1 MRIFLTERVVRG
13 KNRFCVEQRGPGIRK
28 RTIYKTKAK
37 AQAALDAITEQ
48 QALAGSD
55 WATLAPAE
63 RADALIVL
71 REIRQAGKSLRQ
83 VWGEYQ
89 ASKLTRA
96 RRTLGDAVADTIA
109 EAKSKGLRENSVA
122 SLSGY
127 LSQFKRGRESV
138 FVDEFTPEDIN
149 AWFDTRKEKPTT
161 RQSNLGRLST
171 LFDLCWRRNWITE
184 NPCGKATRVRIERD
198 APAILT
204 IEQVRKVMAFA
215 VKERPEA
222 LAWLSLALFAGTRPE
237 ETDRLQWSDVDL
249 KAGIVKIDAAASKVG
264 QRRIVHLQPA
274 AVAWL
279 TLAKKKRARLGMPR
293 VTRRRYLRSVRDV
306 LGFAEWPADVLRHSC
321 ASYWLASIQDAGK
334 VAHELGN
341 SASVLLRHYKEL
353 VTKEQAAAF
362 WSFIPSTA

>member
-1 MRIFLTERVVRG
+1 MRIFLTERIVRG

-37 AQAALDAITEQ
+37 AQSALDALTEQ
-48 QALAGSD
+48 QTLAGSD
-55 WATLAPAE
+55 WAALAPAE

-83 VWGEYQ
+83 VWSEYQ
-89 ASKLTRA
+89 ASTLTRP

-109 EAKSKGLRENSVA
+109 EAKAKGLRDNSVA

-127 LSQFKRGRESV
+127 LAQFKRGRESV
-138 FVDEFTPEDIN
+138 FVDEFRPEDIDQ
-149 AWFDTRKEKPTT
+149 WFTDRKEKPTT

-184 NPCGKATRVRIERD
+184 NPCAKATRVRADRE

-204 IEQVRKVMAFA
+204 VEQARKAMAFA
-215 VKERPEA
+215 VKERPEF

-237 ETDRLQWSDVDL
+237 ETDRLKWSDVDL
-249 KAGIVKIDAAASKVG
+249 KTGIVKIDAAASKVR
-264 QRRIVHLQPA
+264 QRRIVHLEPA
-274 AVAWL
+274 AIAWL
-279 TLAKKKRARLGMPR
+279 TLAKKKRARLGMPL
-293 VTRRRYLRSVRDV
+293 VTRRRYLRSVRDA
-306 LGFAEWPADVLRHSC
+306 LGFKEWPADVLRHSC
-321 ASYWLASIQDAGK
+321 ASYWLASLQDAGK

-341 SASVLLRHYKEL
+341 SANVLLRHYKEL
-353 VTKEQAAAF
+353 VTKETAAEF
-362 WSFIPSTA
+362 WTICPKSS